1 MQHHELCDCN
11 EAELK
16 GEHHVECGGASAL
29 VTTLLVHH
37 HGLRKRGARE
47 LLYLAQRVDQ
57 RQIADSGGVRHRP
70 CAAAEASQRR
80 EPPVHAQNVTEIQW
94 GKGLGG
100 EHVQPPAAQFIFF
113 GPFSPTPVGGALG
126 DGAHDKRH
134 ELQARECVR
143 VGTTAL

>member
-1 MQHHELCDCN
+1 MLGWWEGDGMQHHELCDYH

-29 VTTLLVHH
+29 VATLLVHH
-37 HGLRKRGARE
+37 CGLRKRGAGE
-47 LLYLAQRVDQ
+47 LLYLAGRVVE

-94 GKGLGG
+94 RKAGSTYSR
-100 EHVQPPAAQFIFF
+100 QPLSLSSSRHFRQRQKAVPWA
-113 GPFSPTPVGGALG
+113 T
-126 DGAHDKRH
+126 AH
-134 ELQARECVR
+134 
-143 VGTTAL
+143 TTKDTSCRRAKA